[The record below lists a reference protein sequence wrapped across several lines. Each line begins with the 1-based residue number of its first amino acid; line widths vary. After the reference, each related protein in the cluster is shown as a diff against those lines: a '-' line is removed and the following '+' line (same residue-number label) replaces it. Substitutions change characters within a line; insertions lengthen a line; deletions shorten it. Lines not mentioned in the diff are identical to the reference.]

1 MKPASAA
8 PAATGQRR
16 PGRHRPGGVRTRWWV
31 ILAFMSPFVIGFTV
45 FTAYPVITALYYSFT
60 NFQMGSARAVKWV
73 GFTNYANLFTGFNA
87 SRFWHA
93 VRNTVW
99 MVVVMVPVQTIW
111 ALAVAWV
118 VAKVKHG
125 AKIYRVI
132 YYLPAMMPVVAGAL
146 AFIVML
152 NPAGVID
159 HWLISLGLGTPP
171 QWFGDPAWS
180 KPSLVM
186 MRLWMVGNTM
196 VIFSA
201 SLLDVPQQLY
211 EAADLD
217 GANGWRK
224 FWHIT
229 LPSISPVIFFS
240 LLTGVIYTFQY
251 FTEAF
256 VISGASNAATTSPA
270 QLLGFPQ
277 DSLYFYTIG
286 IYEQGFSYFKTGVA
300 SAMAFLLFLV
310 IFAVTLVFIRVQ
322 RRLVYYSGD
331 SS

>member
-1 MKPASAA
+1 MSTASTLVGD
-8 PAATGQRR
+8 PVRRAT
-16 PGRHRPGGVRTRWWV
+16 HHHGGSRTRWWV

-45 FTAYPVITALYYSFT
+45 FYLYPVLTALYYSFT
-60 NFQMGSARAVKWV
+60 NFQMGSKRAVTGV
-73 GFTNYANLFTGFNA
+73 GFDNYLNLFVGLNA

-99 MVVVMVPVQTIW
+99 MVGIMVPAQTIW
-111 ALAVAWV
+111 ALVVAWV
-118 VAKVKHG
+118 VTRIKHG
-125 AKIYRVI
+125 AKIYRTI
-132 YYLPAMMPVVAGAL
+132 YYLPAMMPVVACAL

-152 NPAGVID
+152 NPAGVINN
-159 HWLISLGLGTPP
+159 LLMGVGIGAPP
-171 QWFGDPAWS
+171 QWFGDPTWS

-211 EAADLD
+211 EAANLD

-256 VISGASNAATTSPA
+256 VVSGASNAQTNNTAT
-270 QLLGFPQ
+270 LLGYPQ
-277 DSLYFYTIG
+277 DSLYFYTVG
-286 IYEQGFSYFKTGVA
+286 IYQQGFSYFKTGVA

-310 IFAVTLVFIRVQ
+310 IFAITLVFIRVQ
-322 RRLVYYSGD
+322 RRLVYYSGEAA
-331 SS
+331 S